1 MDAVSSSSALV
12 TLVMLASWRPS
23 AESIF
28 LQCFGQSGGL
38 TLTKGAKVKTN
49 LKFQAEVQPTT
60 NHLLNVRQQKTK
72 ICVFLRALVREQP
85 GS

>member
-1 MDAVSSSSALV
+1 
-12 TLVMLASWRPS
+12 
-23 AESIF
+23 
-28 LQCFGQSGGL
+28 
-38 TLTKGAKVKTN
+38 VKTN

-72 ICVFLRALVREQP
+72 ICVFLRALVKEQP